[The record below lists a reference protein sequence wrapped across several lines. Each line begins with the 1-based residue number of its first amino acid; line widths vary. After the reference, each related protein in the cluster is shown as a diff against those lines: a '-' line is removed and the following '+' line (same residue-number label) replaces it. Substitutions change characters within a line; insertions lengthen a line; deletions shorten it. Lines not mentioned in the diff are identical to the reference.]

1 MSKLFSRNVLAVLA
15 LAFPVA
21 ALADITNQMV
31 TLTQA
36 GQIVSLDTGTTVNSG
51 GDLLW
56 DGTNL
61 IPQGSMFVY
70 VLSAQGSGAMAAYL
84 RFTTVEIDLDFMNCG
99 GSQSS
104 VPGTVN
110 QLFMAITNGEH
121 DAKVLVTAQSGT
133 SITIE
138 FTTYTSTTNTSCAGK
153 GTGGNAPVVNAL
165 VNNYS
170 NIPPGLPS
178 YGIAPGSLFVIYG
191 TGMSDPGNPVLHS
204 FKDGPLPTTLNHT
217 SISVTVNGITTNPG
231 MYYTSPGQIAA
242 VLPSSTPAGQG
253 TITVTYNGTPSAPAP
268 IVVTASA
275 FGADTLPGSVNE
287 VTATDASYHLITPTA
302 SASPGQTIV
311 IWGSGLGA
319 DTRNDDRTYPLNQDN
334 LNDATVYI
342 GGVKANVRY
351 AGRSQFPGVD
361 QIDVDI
367 PELGAALQA
376 ASLPGQAVAHAS
388 SGFQGGCGI
397 SVAVVAHNIVSNFVT
412 VPVNPGGGV
421 CSDPAFGTTGTSGSS
436 SGTRRDGFVK
446 VSRATVPSSDLGSD
460 RSDSKPRAQATTT
473 LNNASASFTSTTGSS
488 SAGTR
493 VSLGNC
499 IVYYPGEL
507 TGNETVTYLDA
518 GASIGLSGG
527 GIATQI
533 PVTPGQVG
541 SYNLVLN
548 TALTAGTSYTFK
560 GTGGK
565 DVGSFTVSVTFP
577 TLLDWT
583 NENSITTVTE
593 SQGQPITW
601 TGGEPGTYIFIG
613 GTSSTSGEPSVNMTF
628 FCYVP
633 VEDQQFTIPSYVL
646 LTLPKGNGT
655 LGMSNSAV
663 PVAFPTTTGLD
674 YASAQASDTIDINV
688 TYQ

>member
-1 MSKLFSRNVLAVLA
+1 MSKLVHYIVMA
-15 LAFPVA
+15 AFCLVMPLA
-21 ALADITNQMV
+21 ALADITNQTV
-31 TLTQA
+31 TLTQ
-36 GQIVSLDTGTTVNSG
+36 GQRVSLDTGTIVNSG

-61 IPQGSMFVY
+61 IPQGSMFVF
-70 VLSAQGSGAMAAYL
+70 VLMDEGSGAPGDYALFGTTEINAD
-84 RFTTVEIDLDFMNCG
+84 FTNCG

-138 FTTYTSTTNTSCAGK
+138 FTTYTTSSMNTSCAGK

-204 FKDGPLPTTLNHT
+204 FKDGPLPTTSNHT
-217 SISVTVNGITTNPG
+217 SIAVTVNGITTNPG

-242 VLPSSTPAGQG
+242 VLPSSTPTGQG
-253 TITVTYNGTPSAPAP
+253 TITVTYNGTPSAAAP

-275 FGADTLPGSVNE
+275 FGADTLPGSNG
-287 VTATDASYHLITPTA
+287 VTATDANYNLITPTA

-319 DTRNDDRTYPLNQDN
+319 DTKNNDLTYPSNQDD
-334 LNDATVYI
+334 LKDATVYI
-342 GGVKANVRY
+342 GGVKANVAY

-361 QIDVDI
+361 QINVVV
-367 PELGAALQA
+367 PELGAALAA
-376 ASLPGQAVAHAS
+376 ASVPGEAVGHAS

-397 SVAVVAHNIVSNFVT
+397 SVAVVAHSIVSNFVT
-412 VPVNPGGGV
+412 LPVNPGGGV
-421 CSDPAFGTTGTSGSS
+421 CSDPAFGTTGSSGSGG
-436 SGTRRDGFVK
+436 SGTRKDGFVE
-446 VSRATVPSSDLGSD
+446 VSQATIPSSDLGSD
-460 RSDSKPRAQATTT
+460 RSDAKPHAQAFTT
-473 LNNASASFTSTTGSS
+473 LSTASAAFTSTTGSS
-488 SAGTR
+488 TVGFTL
-493 VSLGNC
+493 SLGNC
-499 IVYYPGEL
+499 FVNYPGAL

-527 GIATQI
+527 GISTQI
-533 PVTPGQVG
+533 SKLPGVG
-541 SYNLVLN
+541 SYSAQL
-548 TALTAGTSYTFK
+548 TSALTAGTSYTFK
-560 GTGGK
+560 GPGGK
-565 DVGSFTVSVTFP
+565 DVGSFTVSITFP

-593 SQGQPITW
+593 SQGQAITW

-613 GTSSTSGEPSVNMTF
+613 GSSSTAGPPPVSITF

-646 LTLPKGNGT
+646 LTLPKGKGT
-655 LGMSNSAV
+655 LGMSNSAK
-663 PVAFPTTTGLD
+663 PVQFPSTTGLD
-674 YASAQASDTIDINV
+674 SASAQATDTFDTNV

>member
-1 MSKLFSRNVLAVLA
+1 MPL
-15 LAFPVA
+15 A
-21 ALADITNQMV
+21 ALADITNKMV
-31 TLTQA
+31 TLTQ

-61 IPQGSMFVY
+61 IPQGSMFVF
-70 VLSAQGSGAMAAYL
+70 VLMDEGSGAPGDYAL
-84 RFTTVEIDLDFMNCG
+84 FGTTEIDADFMNCG

-138 FTTYTSTTNTSCAGK
+138 FTSYTTSSMNTSCAGK
-153 GTGGNAPVVNAL
+153 GTGGNVPVVNAL

-178 YGIAPGSLFVIYG
+178 YGIAPGSLFIIYG
-191 TGMSDPGNPVLHS
+191 TGMSDPGNPVLHNLAT
-204 FKDGPLPTTLNHT
+204 PLPTTSNHT
-217 SISVTVNGITTNPG
+217 SIAVTVNGITTNPG

-242 VLPSSTPAGQG
+242 VLPSSTPTGNG

-268 IVVTASA
+268 ILVTASA
-275 FGADTLPGSVNE
+275 FGADTLPGSVNG
-287 VTATDASYHLITPTA
+287 VTATDANYNLITPTA

-319 DTRNDDRTYPLNQDN
+319 DKKNDDLTYPLHQDN

-342 GGVKANVRY
+342 GGVKANVVY

-361 QIDVDI
+361 QINVVV
-367 PELGAALQA
+367 PELGAALAA
-376 ASLPGQAVAHAS
+376 ASVPGEAVAHAS

-397 SVAVVAHNIVSNFVT
+397 SVAVVANNIVSNFVT
-412 VPVNPGGGV
+412 LPVNPGGGV
-421 CSDPAFGTTGTSGSS
+421 CSDPAFGTTGTSGSGG
-436 SGTRRDGFVK
+436 SGTRRDGYVE
-446 VSRATVPSSDLGSD
+446 VSLANIPSSDLGSD
-460 RSDSKPRAQATTT
+460 RFDAKPRAQTTT
-473 LNNASASFTSTTGSS
+473 LNTASAAFTSTTGSATVGS
-488 SAGTR
+488 T

-499 IVYYPGEL
+499 IVFYPGEL

-527 GIATQI
+527 GLSTQI
-533 PVTPGQVG
+533 PKETAVG
-541 SYNLVLN
+541 SYAAQL
-548 TALTAGTSYTFK
+548 TSTLTAGTSYTFK
-560 GTGGK
+560 GPGGK
-565 DVGSFTVSVTFP
+565 DVGSFTVSITFP

-593 SQGQPITW
+593 AQGQLITW

-613 GTSSTSGEPSVNMTF
+613 GSSSTTGIPAVSITF

-646 LTLPKGNGT
+646 QTLPKGKGT
-655 LGMSNSAV
+655 LGMSNSAK
-663 PVAFPTTTGLD
+663 PVQFPSTTGITS
-674 YASAQASDTIDINV
+674 ASAMATDTFDTNV